1 MKGIKF
7 MINPKMINIGIAIDR
22 TADRYPE
29 KEAIVYGQQ
38 RISYAQLDQRIN
50 RTANFLLSKGVQQ
63 NDHIAAL
70 FHNKPELLIV
80 LYACAKI
87 GVTCV
92 PVNFRLKA
100 NEISYI
106 VNNSKSGL
114 FIYDYEFEEEV
125 VKAKKSFNI
134 LDEKT
139 IIRIDTTGNNGL
151 TLDDI
156 VIDSA
161 GNSPRFEIP
170 TETPW
175 YIGYTSGTTGFPKGA
190 VRSHF
195 SNIMNALSLC
205 MEYSINYND
214 ILLLVMPLFHSN
226 SIWFNL
232 AAHYTGATVVLNP
245 ERSFQAANILKLIQ
259 DESITWTS
267 MVPTMY
273 YEIVN
278 CPQKNEF
285 NVDSIKTLLCSS
297 APVTA
302 DLKKEILSFFKKSRL
317 YEGYGST
324 EAGGVTSL
332 QPEEQEKKLKS
343 IGKPVINALVKILN
357 ENGEEVKV
365 KEVGEIYSYGPSLF
379 EGYYEMPEKDK
390 ECFRG
395 DWFSAGDMAYK
406 DEEGFL
412 FLVDRKQDMI
422 ISGGENVYPTE
433 VEEVIKSNRKIREA
447 AVIGIFD
454 EKWGEAVKAI
464 VALKAGE
471 QMTEDELIKF
481 CKERMAGYKSPK
493 SVAFVDS
500 ELPKTPT
507 GKILRKNIRDEY
519 NTKELR

>member
-1 MKGIKF
+1 MNVGT
-7 MINPKMINIGIAIDR
+7 AIER

-29 KEAIVYGQQ
+29 KEAIVYGKK
-38 RISYAQLDQRIN
+38 RTTYAQLNQSIN
-50 RTANFLLSKGVQQ
+50 KTANFLLSKGIKQ
-63 NDHIAAL
+63 NDHLAAL

-100 NEISYI
+100 KEISYI
-106 VNNSKSGL
+106 LNNSKSEL

-125 VKAKKSFNI
+125 VKAKNDFKI
-134 LDEKT
+134 LNEKT
-139 IIRIDTTGNNGL
+139 IICIDPTGNNGL
-151 TLDDI
+151 TLNDI
-156 VIDSA
+156 TTDSSVK
-161 GNSPRFEIP
+161 SPNFQVP

-195 SNIMNALSLC
+195 SNMMNALSLC

-226 SIWFNL
+226 SIWFSF
-232 AAHYTGATVVLNP
+232 AAHYTGAAVVLSS
-245 ERSFQAANILKLIQ
+245 EKSFQAANILKLIQ
-259 DESITWTS
+259 DEKITWTS

-278 CPQKNEF
+278 CDQKNEF
-285 NVDSIKTLLCSS
+285 NVESIKSLLCSS

-302 DLKKEILSFFKKSRL
+302 DLKKEILAFFKKSRL

-332 QPEEQEKKLKS
+332 QPEEQENKLKS
-343 IGKPVINALVKILN
+343 IGKPVINALVKIMN
-357 ENGEEVKV
+357 EKGEEVQV
-365 KEVGEIYSYGPSLF
+365 NEVGEIYSYGPSLF
-379 EGYYEMPEKDK
+379 EGYYEMPQKDK
-390 ECFRG
+390 ESFRG

-406 DEEGFL
+406 DEDGFL

-433 VEEVIKSNRKIREA
+433 VEEVIKSNKKIREA
-447 AVIGIFD
+447 AVVGIFD

-464 VALKAGE
+464 VVLKPGE
-471 QMTEDELIKF
+471 QMTENELIKF

-493 SVAFVDS
+493 SVAFVDN

-507 GKILRKNIRDEY
+507 GKILRKKIRDEY
-519 NTKELR
+519 NSKNLS